1 MKKLVLSLAMVLGAT
16 FAFGQELSK
25 EELKQQKRQ
34 IKALMSVANDA
45 EINLQTDPI
54 GAANAMR
61 PVLKNSLVN
70 KDAYVWYVSASAKQ
84 AVIANENNKRVEGA
98 AYNEELL
105 YSYTYELGRDLE
117 KCEEC
122 DLIPDAKGR
131 VKQRYAEFL
140 KMSYMQ
146 QYGQFYNAG
155 AYYYGNEEY
164 NKAYDLFGMFI
175 DTADKL
181 YKLDVTPKDTTNVP
195 VAAYTMALCGMQL
208 EDYAKVLT
216 HVDMALANEQMAPA
230 AFRYKTVANLEL
242 GDTAVWLDLCKEG
255 TVLFPEDA
263 YFSQS
268 LIQYYDSRGESDKL
282 AALAD
287 DLIASDPSN
296 PLFVY
301 LKGYIPHQKEDLD
314 TAIEWYSKTLEVDPD
329 YSNALSNLARCY
341 LQKAYLYS
349 VEHSS
354 TKLNDKKKL
363 AKDKEILNGYY
374 NQALPLLEKLRVN
387 CPDKTDLWLTNLIN
401 CYYNLN
407 KSDKV
412 KELEKLQ
419 ESLMGEE

>member
-16 FAFGQELSK
+16 FAFGQELTK

-34 IKALMSVANDA
+34 IKALMNVVNDA
-45 EINLQTDPI
+45 ETNLQSDPV
-54 GAANAMR
+54 GAANALR
-61 PVLKNSLVN
+61 PVVKNSLVN
-70 KDAYVWYVSASAKQ
+70 KDARVWFVSATAKK
-84 AVIANENNKRVEGA
+84 AVIDNENNKRVEGA
-98 AYNEELL
+98 AYNEEML
-105 YSYTYELGRDLE
+105 YSYTYEVGYDIE
-117 KCEEC
+117 KCDEC
-122 DLIPDAKGR
+122 DNLPDAKGR
-131 VKQRYAEFL
+131 IKPRYAEQL
-140 KMSYMQ
+140 KVLYTQM
-146 QYGQFYNAG
+146 YGQFYNAG
-155 AYYYGNEEY
+155 AYYYGNEDY
-164 NKAYDLFGMFI
+164 SKAYDLFKMFI

-181 YKLDVTPKDTTNVP
+181 YMLQVMPKDTVNVP
-195 VAAYTMALCGMQL
+195 VAAYNMALCGMQL

-230 AFRYKTVANLEL
+230 AFRYKTVACVEL
-242 GDTAVWLDLCKEG
+242 GDTASWLELCKEG
-255 TVLFPEDA
+255 TARFPEDA

-282 AALAD
+282 NALAD
-287 DLIASDPSN
+287 DLIAADPNN

-301 LKGYIPHQKEDLD
+301 LKGYIPHQKEDYD
-314 TAIEWYSKTLEVDPD
+314 SAIEWYNKTLEVDPD

-349 VEHSS
+349 VEQSS
-354 TKLNDKKKL
+354 TKLNDKKKI

-407 KSDKV
+407 MSDKV

-419 ESLMGEE
+419 ESLFEE

>member
-1 MKKLVLSLAMVLGAT
+1 MVLGAT

-25 EELKQQKRQ
+25 EELKLQKKE
-34 IKALMSVANDA
+34 IKKLMNIVNNA
-45 EINLQTDPI
+45 ELNTQSDPI
-54 GAANAMR
+54 GSANSLK

-70 KDAYVWYVSASAKQ
+70 KDAYVWYVSANAKNT
-84 AVIANENNKRVEGA
+84 VVENENNKRIVGA
-98 AYNEELL
+98 DYNEELL
-105 YSYTYELGRDLE
+105 YSYVYDLGKDLA

-122 DLIPDAKGR
+122 DALPDAKGR
-131 VKQRYAEFL
+131 VKPRYAEFL
-140 KMSYMQ
+140 KESYKNL
-146 QYGQFYNAG
+146 YNHFYNAG
-155 AYYYGNEEY
+155 AYYYGNEDY
-164 NKAYDLFGMFI
+164 SKAYDLFKMFI

-181 YKLDVTPKDTTNVP
+181 YKLEVMPKDTVNVP
-195 VAAYTMALCGMQL
+195 VAAYNMALCGMQM

-216 HVDMALANEQMAPA
+216 HVDMALANEQMAPS
-230 AFRYKTVANLEL
+230 AFRYKTVACLEL
-242 GDTAVWLDLCKEG
+242 GDTVAWLDLCKEG
-255 TVLFPEDA
+255 AGRFPDDA

-268 LIQYYDSRGESDKL
+268 LIQYYDSRGENDKL
-282 AALAD
+282 SALAD
-287 DLIASDPSN
+287 ELIASDPDN
-296 PLFVY
+296 ALYVY

-314 TAIEWYSKTLEVDPD
+314 TAIEWYNKTLEVDPD
-329 YSNALSNLARCY
+329 YVNALSNLARCY

-349 VEHSS
+349 VENSS
-354 TKLNDKKKL
+354 TKLNDKKKI

-419 ESLMGEE
+419 ESLYEE

>member
-1 MKKLVLSLAMVLGAT
+1 MKKLVLSLAMVLGAS

-34 IKALMSVANDA
+34 IKALMSIVNDA
-45 EINLQTDPI
+45 ETNMQNDPI
-54 GAANAMR
+54 AAANSLR
-61 PVLKNSLVN
+61 PVLVNSLVN
-70 KDAYVWYVSASAKQ
+70 KDAYVWFVSASAKQ
-84 AVIANENNKRVEGA
+84 AAIANENNKRVEGA

-105 YSYTYELGRDLE
+105 YSYTYELGNDLA

-122 DLIPDAKGR
+122 DALPDAKGR
-131 VKQRYAEFL
+131 VKPRYAEFL

-155 AYYYGNEEY
+155 AYYYGNEDY
-164 NKAYDLFGMFI
+164 NKAYDLFKMFI

-181 YKLDVTPKDTTNVP
+181 YKLDVMPKDTTNVP
-195 VAAYTMALCGMQL
+195 VAAYNMSLCGMQL

-216 HVDMALANEQMAPA
+216 HVDMAFANKQMAPS
-230 AFRYKTVANLEL
+230 AFRYKAVATIEL
-242 GDTAVWLDLCKEG
+242 GDTAAWLNLCKEG
-255 TVLFPEDA
+255 AALYPDDA

-268 LIQYYDSRGESDKL
+268 LIQYYDSHGEQDKL
-282 AALAD
+282 SALAD
-287 DLIASDPSN
+287 ELIASNPDN

-301 LKGYIPHQKEDLD
+301 LKAYIPHQREDLD
-314 TAIEWYSKTLEVDPD
+314 TAIEWYNKTLEVDPN
-329 YSNALSNLARCY
+329 YENALSNLARCY

-349 VEHSS
+349 VENSS
-354 TKLNDKKKL
+354 TKLSDKKKI
-363 AKDKEILNGYY
+363 AKDKEVLNGYY
-374 NQALPLLEKLRVN
+374 NQALPLLEKLRIN

>member
-45 EINLQTDPI
+45 EVNLQADPI

-61 PVLKNSLVN
+61 PVVKSPLVN
-70 KDAYVWYVSASAKQ
+70 KDAYVWFVSASAKQ

-105 YSYTYELGRDLE
+105 YSYTYELGHDLE

-164 NKAYDLFGMFI
+164 SKAYDLFKMFI

-181 YKLDVTPKDTTNVP
+181 YKLDVMQKDTVNVP
-195 VAAYTMALCGMQL
+195 VAAYNMALCGMQL

-216 HVDMALANEQMAPA
+216 HVDIALANEQMAPT
-230 AFRYKTVANLEL
+230 AFRYKTVAVLEL
-242 GDTAVWLDLCKEG
+242 GDTVAWLDLCKEG
-255 TVLFPEDA
+255 TSRFPEDA

-268 LIQYYDSRGESDKL
+268 LIQYYDSHGLQDELS
-282 AALAD
+282 ALAD
-287 DLIASDPSN
+287 ELIASDPNN

-301 LKGYIPHQKEDLD
+301 LKAYIPHQREELD
-314 TAIEWYSKTLEVDPD
+314 TAIEWYNKTLEVDPN
-329 YSNALSNLARCY
+329 YENALSNLARCY

-349 VEHSS
+349 VENSS

-374 NQALPLLEKLRVN
+374 NQALPLLEKLREN
-387 CPDKTDLWLTNLIN
+387 CPDKTELWLTNLIN

-419 ESLMGEE
+419 ESLLGEE

>member
-1 MKKLVLSLAMVLGAT
+1 MVLGAT
-16 FAFGQELSK
+16 FAFGQELTK

-34 IKALMSVANDA
+34 IKALMNVVNDA
-45 EINLQTDPI
+45 ETNLQSDPV
-54 GAANAMR
+54 GAANALR
-61 PVLKNSLVN
+61 PVVKNSLVN
-70 KDAYVWYVSASAKQ
+70 KDARVWFVSATAKK
-84 AVIANENNKRVEGA
+84 AVIDNENNKRVEGA
-98 AYNEELL
+98 AYNEEML
-105 YSYTYELGRDLE
+105 YSYTYEVGYDIE
-117 KCEEC
+117 KCDEC
-122 DLIPDAKGR
+122 DNLPDAKGR
-131 VKQRYAEFL
+131 IKPRYAEQL
-140 KMSYMQ
+140 KVLYTQM
-146 QYGQFYNAG
+146 YGQFYNAG
-155 AYYYGNEEY
+155 AYYYGNEDY
-164 NKAYDLFGMFI
+164 SKAYDLFKMFI

-181 YKLDVTPKDTTNVP
+181 YMLQVMPKDTVNVP
-195 VAAYTMALCGMQL
+195 VAAYNMALCGMQL

-230 AFRYKTVANLEL
+230 AFRYKTVACVEL
-242 GDTAVWLDLCKEG
+242 GDTASWLELCKEG
-255 TVLFPEDA
+255 TARFPEDA

-282 AALAD
+282 NALAD
-287 DLIASDPSN
+287 DLIAADPNN

-301 LKGYIPHQKEDLD
+301 LKGYIPHQKEDYD
-314 TAIEWYSKTLEVDPD
+314 SAIEWYNKTLEVDPD

-349 VEHSS
+349 VEQSS
-354 TKLNDKKKL
+354 TKLNDKKKI

-407 KSDKV
+407 MSDKV

-419 ESLMGEE
+419 ESLFEE

>member
-1 MKKLVLSLAMVLGAT
+1 MKKLVLSLAMVLGAS

-25 EELKQQKRQ
+25 EELKEQKRQ
-34 IKALMSVANDA
+34 IKALMSVVNDA
-45 EINLQTDPI
+45 EMNMQADPI
-54 GAANAMR
+54 GAANSLK
-61 PVLKNSLVN
+61 PVVKNSLVN

-84 AVIANENNKRVEGA
+84 AVIAAENNKRVEGGA
-98 AYNEELL
+98 FNEELL
-105 YSYTYELGRDLE
+105 YSYTYEVGYDLA

-122 DLIPDAKGR
+122 DVLPDAKGR
-131 VKQRYAEFL
+131 VKPRYAEFL

-164 NKAYDLFGMFI
+164 SKAYDLFKMFI

-181 YKLDVTPKDTTNVP
+181 YKLDVMQKDTVNVP
-195 VAAYTMALCGMQL
+195 VAAYNMALCGMQL

-216 HVDMALANEQMAPA
+216 HVDMALANKQMAPS
-230 AFRYKTVANLEL
+230 AFRYKTVAVLEL
-242 GDTAVWLDLCKEG
+242 GDTAAWLNLCKEG
-255 TVLFPEDA
+255 TVLYPSDA

-268 LIQYYDSRGESDKL
+268 LIQYYDSHGLQNELS
-282 AALAD
+282 ALAD
-287 DLIASDPSN
+287 ELVASDPNN

-301 LKGYIPHQKEDLD
+301 LKAYIPHQKEDLD
-314 TAIEWYSKTLEVDPD
+314 TAIEWYNKTLEVDPD
-329 YSNALSNLARCY
+329 YENALSNLARCY

-349 VEHSS
+349 VENSS
-354 TKLNDKKKL
+354 TKLSDKKKI

-374 NQALPLLEKLRVN
+374 NQALPLLEKLRTN
-387 CPDKTDLWLTNLIN
+387 CPDKTELWLTNLIN

-419 ESLMGEE
+419 ESLYEE